1 MSTVT
6 VRPVHRGLRGVFTV
20 PGDKSIAHR
29 ALLLGAIARG
39 TTVIEGFGGGADNRA
54 TLAACRLLGIGAAGH
69 GATLRL
75 TGGGWEGL
83 HAAPATIDCQNSGTT
98 MRLLAGVLAGR
109 PFTSRLDGDP
119 SLRRRPM
126 RRVIEPLAR
135 MGAAI
140 VAEGGEGR
148 APLRIDGHPLHG
160 AVHALTVASAQVKS
174 ALLLAGLQAQGET
187 RVEEPARSRD
197 HTERLLPHFGARVD
211 RDGRAL
217 VVRGPQALT
226 AATVTLPGDFSAAAF
241 LIVAALLVPGSE
253 LRLAD
258 VGVNPTRTGLL
269 DVLAAMGATVE
280 HEPAASTDAEPR
292 ATLVVRSAELHG
304 VPIGGE
310 LLLRTID
317 EFPIVCIAAARAA
330 GRTELRDAAELRV
343 KESDRIATMAAML
356 RALGVDV
363 EELPDGLAIE
373 GPADLRGATI
383 DPRGDHRVAM
393 AAAVAGLVSRA
404 PVTITGAECAEV
416 SFPGFYGILGA
427 ASRGESSP

>member
-1 MSTVT
+1 
-6 VRPVHRGLRGVFTV
+6 
-20 PGDKSIAHR
+20 
-29 ALLLGAIARG
+29 
-39 TTVIEGFGGGADNRA
+39 
-54 TLAACRLLGIGAAGH
+54 
-69 GATLRL
+69 
-75 TGGGWEGL
+75 
-83 HAAPATIDCQNSGTT
+83 

-109 PFTSRLDGDP
+109 PFVSRLDGDP

-140 VAEGGEGR
+140 VAEGGDGR
-148 APLRIDGHPLHG
+148 APLRIDGRRLHG
-160 AVHALTVASAQVKS
+160 ATHVLAVASAQVKS
-174 ALLLAGLQAQGET
+174 ALLLAGLQAEGAT

-197 HTERLLPHFGARVD
+197 HTERLLPCFGASVERA
-211 RDGRAL
+211 GHAL

-226 AATVTLPGDFSAAAF
+226 ATTIALPGDFSAAAF

-269 DVLAAMGATVE
+269 DVLAAMGARIE
-280 HEPAASTDAEPR
+280 HEPAGDADAEPR
-292 ATLVVRSAELHG
+292 AALVVRSAELRA
-304 VPIGGE
+304 VRIGGE
-310 LLLRTID
+310 LLLRAID
-317 EFPIVCIAAARAA
+317 EFPILCVAAARAA

-356 RALGVDV
+356 RALGVEV

-373 GPADLRGATI
+373 GPAELRGATI
-383 DPRGDHRVAM
+383 DPRGDHRIAM

-404 PVTITGAECAEV
+404 PVTITGAECADV
-416 SFPGFYGILGA
+416 SFPGFYDLLGA
-427 ASRGESSP
+427 ASRGESGA